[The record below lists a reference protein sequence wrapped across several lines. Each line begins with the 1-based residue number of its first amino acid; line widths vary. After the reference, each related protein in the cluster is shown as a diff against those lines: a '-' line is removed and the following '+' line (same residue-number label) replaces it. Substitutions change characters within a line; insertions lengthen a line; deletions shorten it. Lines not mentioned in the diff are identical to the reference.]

1 MNKFTITIFM
11 LWVADKNVRGF
22 SPNCSFQRGTARSY
36 NRNNHFHS
44 ARIRFAALP
53 KYGPSSGED
62 GHQYSPKEVDESKIE
77 DRKREFRLLVDQVLS
92 VKDPTHI
99 PSYLTKQIPL
109 VLDIMSGGERGV
121 GIVQDIL
128 AKTVHEQG
136 EAAGEQVS
144 EAIDIIFS
152 FAEGFVEEAV
162 GIDNSNKE
170 LLGKIIRTISDQNL
184 TEREREDSLD
194 RILSQENLTAGFLR
208 HLEGECER
216 IANSPRIT
224 KESSR
229 LLQILRIIQA
239 RVVEELSGDLG
250 EAAQVLGPLV
260 GYDDLAECLAVL
272 DAGLTVRGLNFASE
286 MKSLT
291 REALDGFS
299 GIPGGVDPGL
309 VKRVQAID
317 ERLGRYVQSKT
328 SSFE

>member
-1 MNKFTITIFM
+1 MKYLLAAVFI
-11 LWVADKNVRGF
+11 LSLAEESVRGF
-22 SPNCSFQRGTARSY
+22 SPTPGRCSRCRAARSLLD
-36 NRNNHFHS
+36 
-44 ARIRFAALP
+44 ALP
-53 KYGPSSGED
+53 KYGPSSSDD
-62 GHQYSPKEVDESKIE
+62 GHQFQSKAVDESILE
-77 DRKREFRLLVDQVLS
+77 DRRKDFRHLVDQVMS
-92 VKDPTHI
+92 VKDPNHI

-109 VLDIMSGGERGV
+109 VLDIMSDGERGV
-121 GIVQDIL
+121 EIVQDML
-128 AKTVHEQG
+128 ASTVRDQG

-162 GIDNSNKE
+162 GIDANNKE
-170 LLGKIIRTISDQNL
+170 LLGKILRTISDKAL
-184 TEREREDSLD
+184 TEREREDTLD

-216 IANSPRIT
+216 IANAPRIT

-229 LLQILRIIQA
+229 LLQMLRIIQA

-250 EAAQVLGPLV
+250 EAAQVLGQLV
-260 GYDDLAECLAVL
+260 GYEDLAECLAVL

-291 REALDGFS
+291 TEALDGFS
-299 GIPGGVDPGL
+299 SIPGGADPGL

-317 ERLGRYVQSKT
+317 ERLGRYLQSK
-328 SSFE
+328 SSNFE